1 MQWKEGGHVLA
12 NIRGQADTAVSDGG
26 FSVEEAELKQQIRVI
41 VRRMPEMQKK
51 VFEMSRFDEKTHRE
65 IAVALSISIK
75 TVETHISRALK
86 FVRQNLALF

>member
-1 MQWKEGGHVLA
+1 
-12 NIRGQADTAVSDGG
+12 
-26 FSVEEAELKQQIRVI
+26 
-41 VRRMPEMQKK
+41 MPEMQKK

-86 FVRQNLALF
+86 FLRQNLTLF

>member
-1 MQWKEGGHVLA
+1 LPEPRQRNTRSRLFAFGLW
-12 NIRGQADTAVSDGG
+12 
-26 FSVEEAELKQQIRVI
+26 
-41 VRRMPEMQKK
+41 RMPEMQKK

-86 FVRQNLALF
+86 FLRQNLTLF